1 MDSTC
6 QEQRVE
12 LLNAE
17 FQKISLN
24 FHEVKI
30 KIKRIISLI
39 EHQRESGFDDLRLE
53 ISTNAREL
61 NIKELNNQ
69 RPKKIPNIFIQNSE
83 LGSPSSALLKFAKS
97 RDVSIQ
103 ILQDA
108 EHFIKSAELFD
119 MLSEFFKLLQI
130 ILTIP
135 VSSCTA
141 EMMSFSALRRLKTFF
156 R

>member
-1 MDSTC
+1 MVPKQVVFSNNCKKYEFLFYTKVMINIFK
-6 QEQRVE
+6 RVE

-83 LGSPSSALLKFAKS
+83 LGSPSSALLVKEK
-97 RDVSIQ
+97 
-103 ILQDA
+103 
-108 EHFIKSAELFD
+108 
-119 MLSEFFKLLQI
+119 FKLLYYKI
-130 ILTIP
+130 TDVI
-135 VSSCTA
+135 V
-141 EMMSFSALRRLKTFF
+141 SALNSGFL
-156 R
+156 